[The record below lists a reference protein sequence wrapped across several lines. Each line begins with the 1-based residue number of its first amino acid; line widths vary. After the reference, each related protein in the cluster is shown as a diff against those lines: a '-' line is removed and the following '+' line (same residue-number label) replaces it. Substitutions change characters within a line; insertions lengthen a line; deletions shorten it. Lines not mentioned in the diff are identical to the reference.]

1 MWLKLTNDKAY
12 LFGPHSPTELAWLR
26 NFLTFGDVE
35 AEKDPHAKEQ
45 VSLFNVFDQSFP
57 AGMIDLVKREAKR
70 ANPPIKVEIADTRVA
85 PCQRIPFE
93 EVAAILAANDVA
105 LRDYQRDAL
114 EAALKAKRGVLQLP
128 TGAGKTNIAVAL
140 MLSLPTRGLFL
151 VDSADLVKQGA
162 ERYRKLTGRDCGIV
176 ADGKHSTGDITF
188 ATFQSVSRKLDTP
201 TMKAYLA
208 TVGAVIVDECHTVA
222 ATTFY
227 DVLGH
232 LPNAYFRIG
241 LSATPLSRS
250 DRKSILAIARLGS
263 VVYKLT
269 PGELA
274 ALGYIAEPRVTLL
287 EVHQAGAWGLHYSV
301 FRDRY
306 VVKSRRRNMAVLDGV
321 ERMAKPGLVFFKEED
336 HGHLLTKLI
345 REELGLACDMV
356 WGEKST
362 AQREA
367 AIKKLE
373 RRDIDLIVCSA
384 VFTKG
389 VDIPFLMGGVN
400 AAGGRS
406 VIDTLQRIGRG
417 LRLSEGKRHFDWID
431 IADTGH
437 KWLADHSLE
446 REATYKQAGYMTKRV
461 PSLKAQA
468 VPDIDAKKGKERL
481 TSASQIKWSS
491 DEVDDL
497 LED

>member
-1 MWLKLTNDKAY
+1 MWFKLTNDKAY
-12 LFGPHSPTELAWLR
+12 LFGPHTPTELAWLR
-26 NFLTFGDVE
+26 AFLTFGDVE
-35 AEKDPHAKEQ
+35 ADKDPNAKEQ

-57 AGMIDLVKREAKR
+57 VGMLDLVKREARK
-70 ANPPIKVEIADTRVA
+70 AKPPVKIEVADTRVV
-85 PCQRIPFE
+85 PCQRVSFE
-93 EVAAILAANDVA
+93 EVAQQLALNEVE
-105 LRDYQRDAL
+105 LRPYQVDAL
-114 EAALKAKRGVLQLP
+114 EAAIKAKRGVLQLP

-140 MLSLPTRGLFL
+140 MLSLPCRWLFL

-162 ERYRKLTGRDCGIV
+162 ERYRKLTGRDCGMI
-176 ADGKHSTGDITF
+176 AEGKFTTGDIVF
-188 ATFQSVSRKLDTP
+188 ATFQSVHSKLETP
-201 TMKAYLA
+201 AMRTYLQG
-208 TVGAVIVDECHTVA
+208 VQGVLVDECHTVA

-232 LPNAYFRIG
+232 LPNAYYRTG
-241 LSATPLSRS
+241 LSATPLSRL
-250 DRKSILAIARLGS
+250 DRKSILTIARLGS
-263 VVYKLT
+263 VVFKMT

-301 FRDRY
+301 FRERY
-306 VVKSRRRNMAVLDGV
+306 VVKSRRRNAAVLEGV
-321 ERMAKPGLVFFKEED
+321 TLMAKPGLVFFKEEE
-336 HGHLLTKLI
+336 HGHMLTKLI
-345 REELGLACDMV
+345 REELELSCEMV

-362 AQREA
+362 TQREA

-373 RRDIDLIVCSA
+373 RRDIDIIVCSS

-400 AAGGRS
+400 AAGGKS

-417 LRLSEGKRHFDWID
+417 LRLSDGKRFFDWID

-437 KWLADHSLE
+437 KWLADHTAD
-446 REATYKQAGYMTKRV
+446 REATYKLAGYATKRV

-468 VPDIDAKKGKERL
+468 IPDFDAKKGKERL
-481 TSASQIKWSS
+481 TSASQVKWSS
-491 DEVDDL
+491 GGLDDL
-497 LED
+497 ET